1 MYESII
7 VDNNVE
13 SVMLIAFAFKNVIS
27 NNFTMNYFLY
37 DYCHGL
43 QITQTTQGEVMPGLI
58 GYWKQLPTKDEYIKK
73 HNMSKISC
81 YSCGHEKFSDVG
93 LIQVWDNHRRI
104 LCAKCKTTLFREE
117 D

>member
-1 MYESII
+1 
-7 VDNNVE
+7 
-13 SVMLIAFAFKNVIS
+13 
-27 NNFTMNYFLY
+27 
-37 DYCHGL
+37 
-43 QITQTTQGEVMPGLI
+43 MPGLI

-73 HNMSKISC
+73 HNMSKITNNK
-81 YSCGHEKFSDVG
+81 CGQEKNRDVG

>member
-1 MYESII
+1 
-7 VDNNVE
+7 
-13 SVMLIAFAFKNVIS
+13 
-27 NNFTMNYFLY
+27 
-37 DYCHGL
+37 
-43 QITQTTQGEVMPGLI
+43 MPGLI

-104 LCAKCKTTLFREE
+104 LCAKCKTTLFRRRGLVFLALVTAASASLFTQRVGLFFRI
-117 D
+117 

>member
-1 MYESII
+1 
-7 VDNNVE
+7 
-13 SVMLIAFAFKNVIS
+13 
-27 NNFTMNYFLY
+27 
-37 DYCHGL
+37 
-43 QITQTTQGEVMPGLI
+43 MPGLI

-104 LCAKCKTTLFREE
+104 LCAKCKTTLSEKRISFWHW
-117 D
+117 

>member
-1 MYESII
+1 
-7 VDNNVE
+7 
-13 SVMLIAFAFKNVIS
+13 
-27 NNFTMNYFLY
+27 
-37 DYCHGL
+37 
-43 QITQTTQGEVMPGLI
+43 MPGLI

-117 D
+117 N